1 MNPVFNPD
9 IFVLGVAA
17 GVLGL
22 VMLFSLII
30 AYAYDEPT
38 LLALGLYLLVAG
50 LALLAG
56 RQLALPVSDVENV
69 LLILG
74 PTALAGLHAWLLR
87 SREVRACDQ
96 AAMAATVLLAAGL
109 ATLRL
114 IDNSPL
120 AVLAGSYGLGA
131 LLLLS
136 WLYLCLPAWRISGPW
151 KWWLLL
157 GHLAGG
163 VVAVLFLLGSLDAQ
177 VSYWSVAMM
186 LLLQVPSTYLALVW
200 RSRLLN
206 EGRLRRLAAKVTDPL
221 TGLPGLAVLIDR
233 LRPAISRAQ
242 NVKHGGALYLIDIHN
257 FSRLVHELGTDSKE
271 KIILE
276 AANRIRRAI
285 SDSDTAARI
294 TEQLFAVVAQDL
306 QDDGQVDSL
315 ATRLL
320 VSGLR
325 IESDFLPGVSLQ
337 LRVIATGLKV
347 GVLSDTAAAQ
357 NWLRSLIA
365 YFGAWPDT
373 HRSRNILLFSNGQM
387 RRPQSSATDSTF

>member
-1 MNPVFNPD
+1 VSPVFNPD
-9 IFVLGVAA
+9 VFVLGVAA

-38 LLALGLYLLVAG
+38 LFALAAYVLLVA
-50 LALLAG
+50 LALVAG
-56 RQLALPVSDVENV
+56 RQGGMRLDDVEHTV
-69 LLILG
+69 LILG
-74 PTALAGLHAWLLR
+74 PTMVQGLHAWLLR
-87 SREVRACDQ
+87 NRKLS
-96 AAMAATVLLAAGL
+96 AADKAVMAATVLIALGLAA
-109 ATLRL
+109 LRL
-114 IDNSPL
+114 TNNSPL
-120 AVLAGSYGLGA
+120 AILAGSYGLGA

-163 VVAVLFLLGSLDAQ
+163 VVAVLFLLGSLDTQ
-177 VSYWSVAMM
+177 TSYWAVAM
-186 LLLQVPSTYLALVW
+186 LLLLQLPPTYLALVW

-206 EGRLRRLAAKVTDPL
+206 EGRLRGLAAKVTDPL
-221 TGLPGLAVLIDR
+221 TGLSSLAVLIDR

-242 NVKHGGALYLIDIHN
+242 NLKHGGALYLIDIRN
-257 FSRLVHELGTDSKE
+257 FSGLVSELGADAKE

-294 TEQLFAVVAQDL
+294 TEQWFAVVAQDL

-337 LRVIATGLKV
+337 FRVIATDLKV

-357 NWLRSLIA
+357 TWLRGLLAHFS
-365 YFGAWPDT
+365 AWPDT
-373 HRSRNILLFSNGQM
+373 HRSRNILLFSNGQV
-387 RRPQSSATDSTF
+387 RRPQIASGNSTF

>member
-30 AYAYDEPT
+30 AYAYDEST
-38 LLALGLYLLVAG
+38 LFALGGYIAAVAVG
-50 LALLAG
+50 LAAG
-56 RQLALPVSDVENV
+56 RQLGIPLEDVENAV
-69 LLILG
+69 LILG
-74 PTALAGLHAWLLR
+74 PTMVAGLHAWLLR
-87 SREVRACDQ
+87 NRKLSRADKAV
-96 AAMAATVLLAAGL
+96 MGATVVIALGLAGL
-109 ATLRL
+109 RVMDSSALV
-114 IDNSPL
+114 
-120 AVLAGSYGLGA
+120 VLADSYGLA
-131 LLLLS
+131 ILLTLS

-151 KWWLLL
+151 KWWMLI
-157 GHLAGG
+157 GHLGG
-163 VVAVLFLLGSLDAQ
+163 VVVAVLFLLGTVDATTA
-177 VSYWSVAMM
+177 YWPVAMM
-186 LLLQVPSTYLALVW
+186 LLLQLPPTYLALVW
-200 RSRLLN
+200 RSRMLN
-206 EGRLRRLAAKVTDPL
+206 EGRLRGVAAKVTDPL
-221 TGLPGLAVLIDR
+221 TGLSSLAVLIDR

-242 NVKHGGALYLIDIHN
+242 NLKHGGALYLIEVN
-257 FSRLVHELGTDSKE
+257 NLSGLVNELGADSKE

-325 IESDFLPGVSLQ
+325 IESNFLPGVSLQ
-337 LRVIATGLKV
+337 FRVIATDLKV
-347 GVLSDTAAAQ
+347 RVLPDTAAAQ
-357 NWLRSLIA
+357 AWLRGLVNH
-365 YFGAWPDT
+365 FPAWPDT
-373 HRSRNILLFSNGQM
+373 HRSRNILLFSNGQV
-387 RRPQSSATDSTF
+387 RRPQSATSNSRF